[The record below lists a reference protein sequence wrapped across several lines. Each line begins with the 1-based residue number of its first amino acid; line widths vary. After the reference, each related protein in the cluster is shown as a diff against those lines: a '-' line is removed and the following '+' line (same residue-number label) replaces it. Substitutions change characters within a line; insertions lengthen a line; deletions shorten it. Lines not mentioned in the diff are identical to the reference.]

1 MLEMEKLWDSSYH
14 NEMFDKLSN
23 FLDYE
28 IKPEHLYPNKYT
40 SKNKDIKGLNDQN
53 TEFEPLTEELY
64 EWAKNYL

>member
-1 MLEMEKLWDSSYH
+1 
-14 NEMFDKLSN
+14 MFDKLSN

-64 EWAKNYL
+64 DLGKKHL